1 MENKVFTNRVF
12 TTVAIVVAV
21 VLMILLVIYAVDA
34 LMLAFAGIL
43 LAVFFR
49 GLADWLAE
57 RTGLGKSLSFA
68 IVVLSLLIVSGVA
81 IYFLERSVVA
91 QVQELREQLPQSF
104 NSLRS
109 RLEQTDWGRT
119 VLQQIPSTEQMT
131 ETVRNA
137 NLTTRATGFLSTTIG
152 VFVNFFI
159 FLVLGIFI
167 ALEPQTYVRGILVLV
182 PQQRRERIR
191 QVLDALGETLRWW
204 LVGKFTSMLAIGI
217 LTWIGLSIIGVPL
230 ALTLGIITALLTFIP
245 NIGPVVSLI
254 PAALLALAQDPI
266 KAVYVVILYIAVQII
281 ESNLI
286 TPFIERRTVALPP
299 ALTVGVQLI
308 LSVFVGGLG
317 LVLAAPLI
325 AAGIVLVQM
334 LYIEDILGEKV
345 RAADEKNKDE
355 FVGKKEAT
363 TGVEKIKGNL
373 PPTEKNISK
382 QI

>member
-1 MENKVFTNRVF
+1 M
-12 TTVAIVVAV
+12 
-21 VLMILLVIYAVDA
+21 
-34 LMLAFAGIL
+34 
-43 LAVFFR
+43 
-49 GLADWLAE
+49 
-57 RTGLGKSLSFA
+57 
-68 IVVLSLLIVSGVA
+68 
-81 IYFLERSVVA
+81 
-91 QVQELREQLPQSF
+91 
-104 NSLRS
+104 
-109 RLEQTDWGRT
+109 
-119 VLQQIPSTEQMT
+119 
-131 ETVRNA
+131 
-137 NLTTRATGFLSTTIG
+137 
-152 VFVNFFI
+152 
-159 FLVLGIFI
+159 LGIFI

-204 LVGKFTSMLAIGI
+204 LVGKFASMLAIGL

-245 NIGPVVSLI
+245 NVGPVVSLI

-266 KAVYVVILYIAVQII
+266 KAVYVVALYVGVQII

-286 TPFIERRTVALPP
+286 TPFIERRTVELPP

-334 LYIEDILGEKV
+334 LYVEDILGEKV
-345 RAADEKNKDE
+345 PAADERNKDR
-355 FVGKKEAT
+355 FVEKKEAT
-363 TGVEKIKGNL
+363 AGVEKIKGNA
-373 PPTEKNISK
+373 PQTEKNISK

>member
-1 MENKVFTNRVF
+1 MENKSFTQKVF
-12 TTVAIVVAV
+12 TTVGIVVAI
-21 VLMILLVIYAVDA
+21 VLAILLVIYAVDE
-34 LMLAFAGIL
+34 LLLAFAGIL

-57 RTGLGKSLSFA
+57 RTGLGRGLSFVA
-68 IVVLSLLIVSGVA
+68 VILTLLIVFGVA
-81 IYFLERSVVA
+81 IYFLEQSVVA
-91 QVQELREQLPQSF
+91 QVQELREQLPESF
-104 NSLRS
+104 NSLRG
-109 RLEQTDWGRT
+109 RLEQTDWGKT
-119 VLQQIPSTEQMT
+119 VLQQIPSTEQIT
-131 ETVRNA
+131 ETLRNA
-137 NLTTRATGFLSTTIG
+137 NFTTRATGFLSTTFG
-152 VFVNFFI
+152 VFINFFI

-167 ALEPQTYVRGILVLV
+167 AIEPETYVRGVLVLV
-182 PQQRRERIR
+182 PQARRERIR

-204 LVGKFTSMLAIGI
+204 LVGKFASMLAIGT
-217 LTWIGLSIIGVPL
+217 LTWIGLSILDVPL

-266 KAVYVVILYIAVQII
+266 KAVYVVILYVGVQII

-286 TPFIERRTVALPP
+286 TPFIERRTVELPP

-308 LSVFVGGLG
+308 LSVFVGSLG

-345 RAADEKNKDE
+345 RTADEKNKNE
-355 FVGKKEAT
+355 FVEKQEAT
-363 TGVEKIKGNL
+363 VGVEKIKGNQ
-373 PPTEKNISK
+373 PERVNRKS
-382 QI
+382 